1 MRTELLPRV
10 NGALV
15 ALSLT
20 LCFDGCVSSGIRDD
34 LAAVRSF
41 AHVERVADVDGEVD
55 DGVAADVHE
64 VLRRPLDADA
74 AVRIALVNN
83 RELRASLRE
92 LGIARGRLMQ
102 AGLLSNPFIE
112 AELQPERQ
120 TTVEFR
126 VEWDIASLLL
136 APMRAGAARAALDAE
151 RLAAAGA
158 VIALGYEVR
167 DAFYG
172 VLAAEEQLAVAQRQL
187 DALAAARDAAR
198 ALADAG
204 NLRALDVAV
213 RDAAFEQERIRVA
226 ERELSALVAREK
238 VQRLLGLHGVET
250 SWSTTGPLP
259 PVPRDGTED
268 EHLERRAIEAS
279 LELRALQSRM
289 TASARRAGLARAEGV
304 IPELL
309 VDVHALIG
317 DATDTDTGSVAF
329 GAGIGLRLPVFD
341 QGRGLVAEYE
351 AELGAHYE
359 RYVGLAIDI
368 RSSARETRARV
379 ASARMRARHYAA
391 VVLPARQRVVD
402 QALLQNNAMN
412 LSVFQLLDA
421 LRDRQLAEMD
431 AIATRREYWSAAA
444 AREALLA
451 GKRVESAM
459 RTTRGDTN
467 ERASAGEH

>member
-1 MRTELLPRV
+1 MDTDLSTRACVAL
-10 NGALV
+10 GALIFT
-15 ALSLT
+15 LS
-20 LCFDGCVSSGIRDD
+20 FAGCASSAIRDD
-34 LAAVRSF
+34 LVAVRRF
-41 AHVERVADVDGEVD
+41 ARVERIADVDDAVD
-55 DGVAADVHE
+55 DATAPDVRAM
-64 VLRRPLDADA
+64 LRRPLDADA

-83 RELRASLRE
+83 RGLRATLRE
-92 LGIARGRLMQ
+92 LGIARGRLLQ
-102 AGLLSNPFIE
+102 AGLLANPLIE
-112 AELQPERQ
+112 GELQPERQ
-120 TTVEFR
+120 TSVEVR
-126 VEWDIASLLL
+126 VEWDVASLLL

-158 VIALGYEVR
+158 VVEVGYTVR

-172 VLAAEEQLAVAQRQL
+172 MLATEEQLGVAQRQL

-198 ALADAG
+198 ALAEAG

-213 RDAAFEQERIRVA
+213 RDAAFEEERIRVA
-226 ERELSALVAREK
+226 ERELEVLVAREQ
-238 VQRLLGLHGVET
+238 VQRLLGLHGVDT
-250 SWSTTGPLP
+250 TWSTTGPLA
-259 PVPRDGTED
+259 PVPRDGTDD

-289 TASARRAGLARAEGV
+289 TAAARRAGLARAEGL

-317 DATDTDTGSVAF
+317 DSADSRAVAF
-329 GAGIGLRLPVFD
+329 GAGLGLRLPVFD
-341 QGRGLVAEYE
+341 QGRGLIAEYE
-351 AELGAHYE
+351 AEFGAQYE
-359 RYVGLAIDI
+359 RYVGIAIDI

-391 VVLPARQRVVD
+391 VVLPARQRVLD

-444 AREALLA
+444 ARDALLA
-451 GKRVESAM
+451 GQRVETSM
-459 RTTRGDTN
+459 NTTRAGND